1 MATVL
6 VERPSHRA
14 PRRGDDP
21 LSLFPMPAGVAGGRP
36 TLEDTMTSAW
46 EDLAA
51 GHVTCCPV
59 CGGDLN
65 PVAAAFA
72 TPAGGCCRDCGT
84 VVT

>member
-1 MATVL
+1 
-6 VERPSHRA
+6 
-14 PRRGDDP
+14 
-21 LSLFPMPAGVAGGRP
+21 VAGGRS
-36 TLEDTMTSAW
+36 TLDDTMTSAW

-59 CGGDLN
+59 CSGDLN

-72 TPAGGCCRDCGT
+72 TPAGGRCRDCGT